1 MNVSQMAMYF
11 LAFANVVLMAFVLL
25 TVRLSILGLKAELT
39 RRTALREQSE
49 RYREMFEETATGVF
63 QADTEGHFKY
73 INQAGAKILGFDRA
87 DDLYNENLSALQFFP
102 NPDDRIRVQRILAG
116 GGSLKNRFYE
126 IKNARGETL
135 YLEGHGLEIRDDGG
149 NGIGRAGFFR
159 DVTQHVT
166 ARQALWSYFSNL
178 ERLVRDKTAEILDL
192 ERKKFELEKRAAV
205 GEAASALVHELRSP
219 LSSLKMVYPVIINR
233 IALNESARQRTAA
246 AHAAGQKVERI
257 LEDVLD
263 FARPQ
268 ELRPILQD
276 LRPIVDQAG
285 DSFDSELK
293 KPDIVFRREY
303 ASGILMAL
311 VDSARLGQ
319 AVRNLLQNA
328 VDALPEGH
336 GEITLKTE
344 FLQEEEV
351 LRITVSDNGTGI
363 AGEDL
368 DRVFEPFFTR
378 KDTGT
383 GLGLTLVRKIAEAHH
398 GRAAVESTPGQGTT
412 VSIELP
418 ADRP

>member
-1 MNVSQMAMYF
+1 MK
-11 LAFANVVLMAFVLL
+11 MAFL
-25 TVRLSILGLKAELT
+25 TI
-39 RRTALREQSE
+39 
-49 RYREMFEETATGVF
+49 
-63 QADTEGHFKY
+63 
-73 INQAGAKILGFDRA
+73 
-87 DDLYNENLSALQFFP
+87 
-102 NPDDRIRVQRILAG
+102 
-116 GGSLKNRFYE
+116 KNRFE
-126 IKNARGETL
+126 FDEPVVRIIEDACT
-135 YLEGHGLEIRDDGG
+135 
-149 NGIGRAGFFR
+149 AG
-159 DVTQHVT
+159 
-166 ARQALWSYFSNL
+166 
-178 ERLVRDKTAEILDL
+178 
-192 ERKKFELEKRAAV
+192 
-205 GEAASALVHELRSP
+205 
-219 LSSLKMVYPVIINR
+219 LKM
-233 IALNESARQRTAA
+233 
-246 AHAAGQKVERI
+246 ERI
-257 LEDVLD
+257 LNDVLD

-268 ELRPILQD
+268 ELRLIRQD

-285 DSFDSELK
+285 DSFDGELK

-328 VDALPEGH
+328 VDAIREGH

-383 GLGLTLVRKIAEAHH
+383 GLGLTLVRKIADAHR
-398 GRAAVESTPGQGTT
+398 GRAAIESRPGQGTT

>member
-1 MNVSQMAMYF
+1 MSHTTMYF
-11 LAFANVVLMAFVLL
+11 LAFANVALLAFVLL
-25 TVRLSILGLKAELT
+25 AVRRSLFGLKAEMK
-39 RRTALREQSE
+39 RNFVLREQSE
-49 RYREMFEETATGVF
+49 QYREMFEETATGVCHVD
-63 QADTEGHFKY
+63 AEGHFEY
-73 INQAGAKILGFDRA
+73 INQAGAKILGFDHA
-87 DDLYNENLSALQFFP
+87 EDLYDGKIIALPFFSRS
-102 NPDDRIRVQRILAG
+102 DDEVRLRKMLELGESIQNQTI
-116 GGSLKNRFYE
+116 E

-135 YLEGHGLEIRDDGG
+135 YITANCREIRDKAG
-149 NGIGRAGFFR
+149 NQIGFNGFFR
-159 DVTQHVT
+159 DMTQRVT
-166 ARQALWSYFSNL
+166 AQEALWSYSNNL
-178 ERLVRDKTAEILDL
+178 ERLVREKTAEILAL
-192 ERKKFELEKRAAV
+192 ERKKMDLEKRAAL
-205 GEAASALVHELRSP
+205 GEIASALVHELRNP
-219 LSSLKMVYPVIINR
+219 LSSMKMAFLTIKNRFEFDEPVVRIIED
-233 IALNESARQRTAA
+233 ACTA
-246 AHAAGQKVERI
+246 GLQMERI
-257 LEDVLD
+257 LNDVLD

-268 ELRPILQD
+268 ELRLIRQD